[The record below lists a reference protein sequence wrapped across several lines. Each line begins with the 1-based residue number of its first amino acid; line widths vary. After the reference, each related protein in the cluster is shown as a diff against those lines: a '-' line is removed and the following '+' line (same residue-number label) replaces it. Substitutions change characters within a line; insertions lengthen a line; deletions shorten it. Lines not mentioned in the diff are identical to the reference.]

1 MRIFRIIL
9 IVIFSSLCAY
19 ASGNTKEKQFI
30 CGILLLN
37 SKPAMKDS
45 IKHLRYAELE
55 KVTGVSGN
63 EAISFIERYREKPEE
78 WQKIETSILKLLEN
92 KDTVSIKK

>member
-1 MRIFRIIL
+1 MRVFRIIL
-9 IVIFSSLCAY
+9 IIIFSGICAY

-37 SKPAMKDS
+37 SKPKMNDS
-45 IKHLRYAELE
+45 IKLLRYSELE

-78 WQKIETSILKLLEN
+78 WKKIETSILKLLDK
-92 KDTVSIKK
+92 KDAVSIKK